1 METQYISS
9 ADTAKMIRQSLKESF
24 PCVKFS
30 VRSNTY
36 SGGSSISI
44 SWTDGPNKTQVEAV
58 TDAFEGAYFDGMTDY
73 KGSRY
78 SMIDGKVVRFG
89 VDFIFYN
96 RDYSD
101 STIQRVIDRFYT
113 KFIENFKQRGADK
126 PTVEQFK
133 HGICWSV
140 QIFGEGMPYSENLQ
154 ADINKMLAKSSD
166 RLKVSPS
173 KIAGR
178 VIYLGNDG
186 YSQVGAL
193 TQLAE

>member
-1 METQYISS
+1 METQYISI

-24 PCVKFS
+24 PGVKFF
-30 VRSNTY
+30 VRSSTY
-36 SGGSSISI
+36 SGGASINVR
-44 SWTDGPNKTQVEAV
+44 WTDGPNKAQVEAV
-58 TDAFEGAYFDGMTDY
+58 ANVFEGSYFDGMTDY
-73 KGSRY
+73 KGSCY

-89 VDFIFYN
+89 ADFIFYN

-113 KFIENFKQRGADK
+113 KFIENFKQCGADK

-154 ADINKMLAKSSD
+154 ADLNKMLAKSSD
-166 RLKVSPS
+166 RLKVAPS
-173 KIAGR
+173 KTAGR

-186 YSQVGAL
+186 YSPVGAL